1 MKLRRR
7 EAEVF
12 SLSFLDCI
20 CCGFGA
26 IILLLVLTDV
36 NQPVAIEKARV
47 AMNGQLLRLQEELYT
62 IRGETDELHRELQGR
77 IAELRAARGRLVRLQ
92 GDLTD
97 VQGEFAASRSEAAVT
112 NIVESELVA
121 AYQELTAE
129 MERLQR
135 QPRPRAAPAVASA
148 GGIPVDSEYV
158 VFVID
163 TSNSMVGNH
172 WESTVQIMREA
183 LDIYPD
189 LKGLQIMNDQGR
201 FMFEGGRPGQWL
213 TDGERLRER
222 IRTTLP
228 NWYPFSKSNPV
239 PGIELAL
246 RLYRTA
252 GQRVSI
258 YVIGDE
264 FTGES
269 MQAAADSIARLNAP
283 DARRPRARIHAI
295 GFPEGAGMAPFTN
308 VQFSALMRV
317 VTAQNDGTFVGITSE
332 KSCRVFTEVLGV
344 RRCMSR

>member
-12 SLSFLDCI
+12 SLSFLDSI

-36 NQPVAIEKARV
+36 DQPVVIERARV
-47 AMNGQLLRLQEELYT
+47 AMNGQLLRLQKEIYEL
-62 IRGETDELHRELQGR
+62 RGDTDQLNRELKGR
-77 IAELRAARGRLVRLQ
+77 IVALQAERQRLARLQ

-97 VQGEFAASRSEAAVT
+97 VKGEFAASRSTAAAT
-112 NIVESELVA
+112 SIVETELVS

-129 MERLQR
+129 MERLQK
-135 QPRPRAAPAVASA
+135 QPRAVAKIPVLA
-148 GGIPVDSEYV
+148 VGGIPIDSEYV

-163 TSNSMVGNH
+163 TSGSMVGNH
-172 WESTVQIMREA
+172 WEATMDIMRET

-189 LKGLQIMNDQGR
+189 LKGLQVINDQGR
-201 FMFEGGRPGQWL
+201 FMFEAKPGQWL
-213 TDGERLRER
+213 TDSSALRQR
-222 IRTTLP
+222 IRNTLP
-228 NWYPFSKSNPV
+228 KWTPYSESNPV

-246 RLYRTA
+246 RQYRKA
-252 GQRVSI
+252 GQRLSI

-269 MQAAADSIARLNAP
+269 MQRSADNIAKLNAADGK
-283 DARRPRARIHAI
+283 RPRARIHAI
-295 GFPEGAGMAPFTN
+295 GFPEGGGMPPFTN

-317 VTAQNDGTFVGITSE
+317 VAAQNNGTFVGVTSE
-332 KSCRVFTEVLGV
+332 KPCRVYTEILGV
-344 RRCMSR
+344 PTCAAR